1 MNKKFVLIIAAF
13 TITVPGFF
21 LFSYMFLG
29 VFSGVERSDV
39 KNFSIAVYA
48 GDHSGDYNK
57 TGEQVVK
64 TQRLLASFAS
74 PCEPVLIYYDSAITT
89 GKPYLK
95 SAGGCIAEK
104 NLPKHV
110 IQALAEQQ
118 RRLIEI
124 KIDSG
129 YRFTVYA
136 QTAIALRKIWTE
148 LARVTDSGKEL
159 KFPLVQIVRATGEN
173 EFYIG
178 RP

>member
-1 MNKKFVLIIAAF
+1 LNKKFILIIAAF

-21 LFSYMFLG
+21 LFSYLFLG
-29 VFSGVERSDV
+29 VFSGVERSDL

-74 PCEPVLIYYDSAITT
+74 PCEPVLIYYNSAITT

-110 IQALAEQQ
+110 VQALTEQQ
-118 RRLIEI
+118 RHLVEI

-129 YRFTVYA
+129 YKFTVYA

-173 EFYIG
+173 EFYIA